1 MTLMRLIIDTDAGV
15 DDAQAIM
22 MALAAP
28 HVTVEAITTLSGNV
42 HVNKVV
48 PNVLTILDLMGASV
62 PVYRGAETAL
72 VMPMPPEEAHVH
84 GGDGMGDWPERPP
97 VRGDIEPEHAAL
109 ALVRLINEAPGEL
122 TLIALGPLTNLAL
135 ALNIDPA
142 LPSKVQRFVFM
153 GGTVSARGNTTM
165 VTAEWNIHCDPEAAA
180 LVLASFPESTM
191 LSWEATV
198 WNPLPWPVYEEL
210 CAAPTE
216 AGRLFEGITAK
227 TRHFAEHLKPR
238 LPGYLIP
245 DPLAMALVLRPELA
259 LEQSHHYTVVELNG
273 QYTRGQTVI
282 DYMGRLGQPANIHHV
297 TKVDMDGVAD
307 LYRAAILPGAHD

>member
-1 MTLMRLIIDTDAGV
+1 MRLIIDTDAGV

-28 HVTVEAITTLSGNV
+28 GVTVEAITTLSGNV
-42 HVNKVV
+42 HVDKVV
-48 PNVLTILDLMGASV
+48 RNVLCVLDVMGASV
-62 PVYRGAETAL
+62 PVYRGAEVAL
-72 VMPMPPEEAHVH
+72 ANPMPAEESHVH
-84 GGDGMGDWPERPP
+84 GGDGMGDWPERPGD
-97 VRGDIEPEHAAL
+97 RGGTESEHAAVAL
-109 ALVRLINEAPGEL
+109 ARLINEAPGEL
-122 TLIALGPLTNLAL
+122 TLVALGPLTNLAL
-135 ALNIDPA
+135 ALNIDPQ
-142 LPSKVQRFVFM
+142 LPGKVKRFVFM
-153 GGTVSARGNTTM
+153 GGTVSARGNTDM

-210 CAAPTE
+210 CAAPTA
-216 AGRLFEGITAK
+216 AGRMFAGITAK
-227 TRHFAEHLKPR
+227 TRDFAEKLKPR

-259 LEQSHHYTVVELNG
+259 QESSHHYTVVELNG

-282 DYMGRLGQPANIHHV
+282 DYMGRLGQPANVHHV

-307 LYRAAILPGAHD
+307 LYRAAIARGDYE

>member
-1 MTLMRLIIDTDAGV
+1 MRLIIDTDAGV

-28 HVTVEAITTLSGNV
+28 GVTVEAITTLSGNV
-42 HVNKVV
+42 HVDKVV
-48 PNVLTILDLMGASV
+48 RNVLCILDVMGASV
-62 PVYRGAETAL
+62 PVYRGAEVAL
-72 VMPMPPEEAHVH
+72 ANPMPAEESHVH
-84 GGDGMGDWPERPP
+84 GGDGMGDWPERPGD
-97 VRGDIEPEHAAL
+97 RGGTESEHAAVAL
-109 ALVRLINEAPGEL
+109 ARLINEAPGEL
-122 TLIALGPLTNLAL
+122 TLVALGPLTNLAL
-135 ALNIDPA
+135 ALNIDPQ
-142 LPSKVQRFVFM
+142 LPGKVKRFVFM
-153 GGTVSARGNTTM
+153 GGTVSARGNTDM

-210 CAAPTE
+210 CAAPTA
-216 AGRLFEGITAK
+216 AGRMFAGITAK
-227 TRHFAEHLKPR
+227 TRDFAEKLKPR

-259 LEQSHHYTVVELNG
+259 QESSHHYTVVELNG

-282 DYMGRLGQPANIHHV
+282 DYMGRLGQPANVHHV

-307 LYRAAILPGAHD
+307 LYRAAITRGDYE